1 MSQSNAS
8 LDDSIIK
15 IKAARVAQ
23 LMDMVGELSLATDEV
38 LHHPEL
44 RDLELNDFQSSA
56 YKLHQMI
63 RELQDIASG
72 MRLVPITAVFKKMQ
86 RLGRDL
92 AKKTK
97 KSFDFIV
104 QGEET
109 EIDKLVVAALS
120 DPLVHMIRNSVD
132 HGLETDEERAQTGKT
147 EKAKVWLT
155 AKQVSGEII
164 ISIKDNGRGL
174 DREKILSRAI
184 ERGIISDKQSLTDA
198 EVWDL
203 IFEPGFSTAEMVSD
217 LSGRGVGMDVVR
229 TTITDL
235 RGRTE
240 IESVKGEGSVF
251 NLIIPLSLAF
261 LETMV
266 VEVEGDLFAIPI
278 DSIEEVFQIAPEA
291 INYNSSDHYFS
302 VKLRNELIPAV
313 SLKEI
318 YEDEELTRETLKT
331 LVVVSTFRGKI
342 GIPVNKILGQY
353 QVTLKTMSGLL
364 ASIRAV
370 TSCAILPSG
379 DVCWLLDCNHLSQTA
394 GIN

>member
-1 MSQSNAS
+1 MSQNSTA
-8 LDDSIIK
+8 LDDSVIK

-97 KSFDFIV
+97 KTFDFIV
-104 QGEET
+104 QGEDT

-132 HGLETDEERAQTGKT
+132 HGLETDEERQQTGKA
-147 EKAKVWLT
+147 EKAKVWLS

-174 DREKILSRAI
+174 NRERILSRAI
-184 ERGIISDKQSLTDA
+184 ERGIINDKQTLSDS

-203 IFEPGFSTAEMVSD
+203 IFEPGFSTAEQVSD

-235 RGRTE
+235 RGRIE
-240 IESVKGEGSVF
+240 IESQKGQGSCF

-266 VEVEGDLFAIPI
+266 VDVSGNLFAIPI
-278 DSIEEVFQIAPEA
+278 DSIEEVFQVNPSA

-302 VKLRNELIPAV
+302 VKLREELITTV

-318 YEDEELTRETLKT
+318 YDKEILEKNALKT
-331 LVVVSTFRGKI
+331 LVVVSTFKGKI
-342 GIPVNKILGQY
+342 GIPVNHILGQF
-353 QVTLKTMSGLL
+353 QVTLKSMNGLL
-364 ASIRAV
+364 STIRAV

-379 DVCWLLDCNHLSQTA
+379 DVCWLLDCNQLSQTA

>member
-1 MSQSNAS
+1 MSQANTS

-97 KSFDFIV
+97 KTFDFIV

-174 DREKILSRAI
+174 NREKILSRAI
-184 ERGIISDKQSLTDA
+184 ERGIISDKQSLTDT

-203 IFEPGFSTAEMVSD
+203 IFEPGFSTAETVSD

-235 RGRTE
+235 RGRIE
-240 IESVKGEGSVF
+240 IESIQGQGSVF

-266 VEVEGDLFAIPI
+266 VEVDGDLFAIPI
-278 DSIEEVFQIAPEA
+278 DSIEEVFQIDPEA

-318 YEDEELTRETLKT
+318 YEDEKLARENLKT